1 MQPVMILL
9 GSNFI
14 GLLVGGCFFL
24 NAAWKFDLS
33 QMGIYSLAIS
43 IQVIVTGFIGNGLS
57 VATVRL
63 ATDYIAADD
72 RPAAGG
78 IVAFSVIIPAG
89 LCLLGA
95 AICVGLPHIA
105 AYNQFLTGEVL
116 ALVALWAGGASMLA
130 CLKSGLLAQRNYKG
144 AGMLT
149 VLSAVTG
156 LLSLITVLLGGP
168 LTVKRL
174 LIAHII
180 GLGSSAILGMGFLLP
195 LWRTGCHFSGK
206 LFLELYRYARWP
218 SLSEGIRILQANIG
232 PFMLAA
238 VSASDQVGLFSLAR
252 YPALL
257 FGVVA
262 ISFYQYWLPEVAR
275 EEGNDNLIRFLRR
288 QMGIAGLVGLG
299 MLLGAVALRPLLP
312 VLGSN
317 FAAAAPLFVL
327 CTLDFVIFL
336 LIRPIESVYHGFHK
350 PQLELV
356 LRVVRLP
363 LLFGLGL
370 LLASKFG
377 AMGMAWANV
386 ISGAAVV
393 GVAVWLLCR
402 YLGPFPIIWNVLK
415 EKKSVT

>member
-1 MQPVMILL
+1 MQPVLILL

-14 GLLVGGCFFL
+14 GLLVGGFFFL
-24 NAAWKFDLS
+24 NAAWKFDLNE
-33 QMGIYSLAIS
+33 MGIYALAIS

-63 ATDYIAADD
+63 ATDFIAVDD

-78 IVAFSVIIPAG
+78 IVAFSVIIPAA
-89 LCLLGA
+89 LCILA
-95 AICVGLPHIA
+95 AVICVGLPQIA
-105 AYNQFLTGEVL
+105 SYNKFLNGGLL
-116 ALVALWAGGASMLA
+116 ALVALWAGGASILA
-130 CLKSGLLAQRNYKG
+130 CLRSGLLAQRNYKG

-149 VLSAVTG
+149 VLSALTG
-156 LLSLITVLLGGP
+156 LLSLVIVLLGGP

-174 LIAHII
+174 LIAHIL
-180 GLGSSAILGMGFLLP
+180 GLGSSALLGVGFLLP
-195 LWRTGCHFSGK
+195 LWRTGCKFSVK
-206 LFLELYRYARWP
+206 LFFELYRYARWP
-218 SLSEGIRILQANIG
+218 SLSEGIRILQANLG

-257 FGVVA
+257 FGMVA
-262 ISFYQYWLPEVAR
+262 ISFYQYWLPEAAR
-275 EEGNDNLIRFLRR
+275 EKGTDNLIRFLRR
-288 QMGIAGLVGLG
+288 QMGIAGLVGAG
-299 MLLGAVALRPLLP
+299 MLLGAVALRPFLP
-312 VLGSN
+312 LLGSN

-363 LLFGLGL
+363 LLVGLGL

-377 AMGMAWANV
+377 AVGMAWANV
-386 ISGAAVV
+386 VSGAAVV

-402 YLGPFPIIWNVLK
+402 YLGPFPFIWNILT
-415 EKKSVT
+415 EKNSVT